1 MLKETIQIITQTFSP
16 LSEECVA
23 EFEQYAQIQSYSKG
37 HQLVKEGQYA
47 DKMYFI
53 LNGCA
58 RAYYLKDGKNITD
71 WFAFEHEFIC
81 AINSFFLFIPCPHYI
96 ELLEDSTLLVIA
108 REDMIMLC
116 DKYHDFE
123 RLGRISTT
131 KTMLQLQQRVVALQF
146 ETAQQRYLNLISLYP
161 HIELRVP
168 LGDIAS
174 FLGITQET
182 LSRIRASRNRI

>member
-1 MLKETIQIITQTFSP
+1 MLKNALQIITQTFSP
-16 LSEECVA
+16 LSEECLA
-23 EFEQYAQIQSYSKG
+23 DFEQYAQIQSFQKG

-47 DKMYFI
+47 DKMYFM

-58 RAYYLKDGKNITD
+58 KAFYLKDGKNITD

-81 AINSFFLFIPCPHYI
+81 AINSFFLFIPSPHYI

-108 REDMIMLC
+108 REDMVMLC
-116 DKYHDFE
+116 DKHHDFE

-131 KTMLQLQQRVVALQF
+131 KTLLQLQQRVVSLQF
-146 ETAQQRYLNLISLYP
+146 ENAQQRYLNLISIYP

-174 FLGITQET
+174 YLGITQET
-182 LSRIRASRNRI
+182 LSRIRASKNRI

>member
-1 MLKETIQIITQTFSP
+1 MLKNAIQIITQTFST
-16 LSEECVA
+16 LSEECIA
-23 EFEQYAQIQSYSKG
+23 DFEQYAKIQSFHKG

-58 RAYYLKDGKNITD
+58 KAFYLKDGKNITD

-81 AINSFFLFIPCPHYI
+81 AINSFFLFIPSPHYI
-96 ELLEDSTLLVIA
+96 ELLEGSTLFVVA
-108 REDMIMLC
+108 REDMMTLS

-131 KTMLQLQQRVVALQF
+131 ALMVEFKF
-146 ETAQQRYLNLISLYP
+146 ENFVKHEAIYEKKSK
-161 HIELRVP
+161 
-168 LGDIAS
+168 
-174 FLGITQET
+174 
-182 LSRIRASRNRI
+182 

>member
-1 MLKETIQIITQTFSP
+1 MLKNALQIITQNFAP
-16 LSEECVA
+16 LSEECLA
-23 EFEQYAQIQSYSKG
+23 DFEQYAQIQSFHKG

-53 LNGCA
+53 LKGCVKA
-58 RAYYLKDGKNITD
+58 FYLKDGKNITD

-81 AINSFFLFIPCPHYI
+81 AINSFFLFTASPHYI

-116 DKYHDFE
+116 DKHHDFE

-131 KTMLQLQQRVVALQF
+131 KTLLQLQQRMVSLQF
-146 ETAQQRYLNLISLYP
+146 ENAQQRYLNLISIYP

-174 FLGITQET
+174 YLGITQET
-182 LSRIRASRNRI
+182 LSRIRASKNRI